1 MGDQKIVGIDGAECV
16 LSGAVIHTFAS
27 ELQGTLLAR
36 EHPDYDSA
44 RRVWNGSVDKWPAL
58 IVRCSGTGDVVA
70 CVRLAREHDLLVSVR
85 GGGHNIAGKSVCDG
99 GLMIDLSPMNG
110 IVVDPHR
117 ETARVQGGAKLGDMD
132 RATQAFGLAT
142 TAGVVST
149 TGVAGLTLGGGM
161 GRLGR
166 KYGLACD
173 NLISAEVVTADGRV
187 LTANMEENADL
198 FWALRG
204 GGANVGI
211 VTSFEFRLH
220 PVGPI
225 VYGGLAFYPISQ
237 ARDMLRR
244 FNDFCR
250 TAPDE
255 VRVEAGLLTSPE
267 GDPLIAI
274 STCYIGL
281 LDQAERT
288 LQPLRGLASAIR
300 DQIGPKPYLE
310 IQAAADD
317 IFPTGLCFYWKSHFV
332 KEFSEAAIDE
342 TLARF
347 AKAPSPRSVV
357 ILEQWGGAVARVA
370 DDATAFGHRD
380 VAYDFIPASIWTD
393 PTDSERQIAWVREF
407 WEATKP
413 FGTGGV
419 YVNNLGEEGDDRVL
433 AAYGFNYR
441 RLAAVKAQ
449 YDPGN
454 FFRLNQN
461 VRPSL

>member
-1 MGDQKIVGIDGAECV
+1 LI
-16 LSGAVIHTFAS
+16 
-27 ELQGTLLAR
+27 AR
-36 EHPDYDSA
+36 
-44 RRVWNGSVDKWPAL
+44 
-58 IVRCSGTGDVVA
+58 CTGTGYVVA
-70 CVRLAREHDLLVSVR
+70 CVRFAREHDLLVSVR
-85 GGGHNIAGKSVCDG
+85 GGGHNVVGKSVCDG
-99 GLMIDLSPMNG
+99 GLMIDLSSMNG

-149 TGVAGLTLGGGM
+149 TEVAGLTLGGGM

-187 LTANMEENADL
+187 LTASMEENADL

-204 GGANVGI
+204 GGANVGV

-225 VYGGLAFYPISQ
+225 VYGGLSFYPIYQ

-281 LDQAERT
+281 LDQAERM

-300 DQIGPKPYLE
+300 DQIGPAVFGNTGRCGRHLSNRVMLLLE
-310 IQAAADD
+310 IAFRERIQRSRNRRD
-317 IFPTGLCFYWKSHFV
+317 PCQVYQGT
-332 KEFSEAAIDE
+332 
-342 TLARF
+342 F
-347 AKAPSPRSVV
+347 ATFRRYPR
-357 ILEQWGGAVARVA
+357 AVGR
-370 DDATAFGHRD
+370 R
-380 VAYDFIPASIWTD
+380 
-393 PTDSERQIAWVREF
+393 R
-407 WEATKP
+407 
-413 FGTGGV
+413 GTS
-419 YVNNLGEEGDDRVL
+419 
-433 AAYGFNYR
+433 R
-441 RLAAVKAQ
+441 R
-449 YDPGN
+449 
-454 FFRLNQN
+454 
-461 VRPSL
+461 